1 MNQIILENGQTLKH
15 GKKQILGL
23 GTIKQYKY
31 LEEQVQR
38 AKDDSASKR
47 GILCKDFNIRNNTSE
62 KWLDFEIID
71 NEETFEIEDL
81 KGSYAIGGADLSAT
95 TDLTCATLLVIKN
108 KQKYVLQ
115 QYFIPSDRLEE
126 KIREDKVPYDIW
138 EQRGLLTVCEG
149 SRINYTDVTNWF
161 YKMHHEKDITALWVG
176 YDPWRKSILVTRNAR
191 SSALV

>member
-1 MNQIILENGQTLKH
+1 M
-15 GKKQILGL
+15 
-23 GTIKQYKY
+23 
-31 LEEQVQR
+31 
-38 AKDDSASKR
+38 
-47 GILCKDFNIRNNTSE
+47 
-62 KWLDFEIID
+62 DFEIID
-71 NEETFEIEDL
+71 NDETFEIEDL

-161 YKMHHEKDITALWVG
+161 YKMHNEKDITALWVG
-176 YDPWRKSILVTRNAR
+176 YDPWGSQYWLQEMQEAR
-191 SSALV
+191 L